1 MVSLYS
7 QKGLFFF
14 KAARF
19 EAMNSNRA
27 INDSVVEARF
37 RENLDQLA
45 ETGRFKDFGQI
56 NLLILLNDPEH
67 VFYVMDGQHRSV
79 EKAGDMYTQSGTSVD
94 LYFFRVGRSD
104 TA

>member
-1 MVSLYS
+1 MNLV
-7 QKGLFFF
+7 QR
-14 KAARF
+14 ARF

-56 NLLILLNDPEH
+56 NLLILLNEPEH
-67 VFYVMDGQHRSV
+67 VFYVMDGQHRQG
-79 EKAGDMYTQSGTSVD
+79 KAGDMKTKVERVRIFEIPRFLGIFSGWK
-94 LYFFRVGRSD
+94 
-104 TA
+104 

>member
-1 MVSLYS
+1 
-7 QKGLFFF
+7 
-14 KAARF
+14 
-19 EAMNSNRA
+19 MNSNRA

-67 VFYVMDGQHRSV
+67 VFYVMDGQHRQ
-79 EKAGDMYTQSGTSVD
+79 EKAGDMYTQME
-94 LYFFRVGRSD
+94 RV
-104 TA
+104 